1 MLHSNVPADR
11 LCFFSGSA
19 DKKPGKGTGE
29 FAFRPADY
37 SELAGVPHWRRT
49 LSNFHVHPF
58 TCDITGEVLPY
69 RTVEHAFQAAKIH
82 MVDPEAARAF
92 GVESGTYLGT
102 EGDGLEARKQRKM
115 RRLNEVQLAVWDA
128 RSAGVM
134 ARAQEA
140 KFRQCPEARRV
151 LLATGTAELWHHV
164 PRGRPVRFE
173 HLERLRAT
181 LRASS
186 AACAAC
192 SAS

>member
-1 MLHSNVPADR
+1 MLHPNVPADR

-29 FAFRPADY
+29 YTFRPADY
-37 SELAGVPHWRRT
+37 AELAGLSHWRRT

-58 TCDITGEVLPY
+58 TCDITGEVLTY

-102 EGDGLEARKQRKM
+102 EGDGLAARKQRKM

-173 HLERLRAT
+173 HLERLRIK
-181 LRASS
+181 LRADS
-186 AACAAC
+186 
-192 SAS
+192 